1 MTKRLNE
8 KQIAAITILAQPK
21 RGGLTYEEVAEQ
33 VGVARSTLYEWKK
46 SDLFNEALKREV
58 VRNTLDRLPEV
69 LESVPDHIIKDGN
82 AAMLRTYLQM
92 HDLLSDKLEIDNKA
106 STESTSDLDAMKAE
120 IARMRNERK
129 ALE

>member
-8 KQIAAITILAQPK
+8 KQLAAITILAQPK
-21 RGGLTYEEVAEQ
+21 RGGLTNGEVAEQ

-46 SDLFNEALKREV
+46 QDAFNKALKAEI

-106 STESTSDLDAMKAE
+106 SAEATNDMEKMKVEIEQFRSKKASD
-120 IARMRNERK
+120 
-129 ALE
+129 